1 MALMECGWLGD
12 KLIYVE
18 RALNSEYVNVN
29 AILEASVSHP
39 NLKKVSFPTLTLA
52 SIYILTGGDYI
63 SSFFKT
69 SKQTFL
75 KVFIENIEH
84 ICNSRVFVE
93 TIPVTHMG
101 MEGYGVCK
109 IDVEAW
115 TKFVCS
121 VYLMKHKTLFNS
133 EPIASLHTSLT
144 ANTLTDDKVQLLK
157 WLAYDKI
164 DPFMFFITA
173 VGVKI
178 MKAC

>member
-1 MALMECGWLGD
+1 MGCGWLGD
-12 KLIYVE
+12 KSIYVE
-18 RALNSEYVNVN
+18 RTIKSEYVNVN

-84 ICNSRVFVE
+84 ICSNGVFVE
-93 TIPVTHMG
+93 TIPVTYMG
-101 MEGYGVCK
+101 YEVCK

-115 TKFVCS
+115 TKLVCS

-133 EPIASLHTSLT
+133 EPVASLHTHNHYS
-144 ANTLTDDKVQLLK
+144 
-157 WLAYDKI
+157 YR
-164 DPFMFFITA
+164 
-173 VGVKI
+173 
-178 MKAC
+178 

>member
-1 MALMECGWLGD
+1 MGGKSDLTMLRNKNGEADWFHCMASTSSKLVLLGSDTDIWVYGMALMECGWLGD

-18 RALNSEYVNVN
+18 RSLKSEYVNVN

-115 TKFVCS
+115 C
-121 VYLMKHKTLFNS
+121 LFCILN
-133 EPIASLHTSLT
+133 EA
-144 ANTLTDDKVQLLK
+144 
-157 WLAYDKI
+157 
-164 DPFMFFITA
+164 
-173 VGVKI
+173 
-178 MKAC
+178 